1 MMQLIDPTIAV
12 TAVVTAVSAALIS
25 KFALDRSIRRYE
37 AKRCIAPLDGE
48 LASAGFEAATPS
60 RPSAAIRG
68 AKLVAISAMV
78 ALGLG
83 VPRVAPAQGG
93 FGGPGLYEIA
103 NVKSGK
109 LLDLDRGDQTRV
121 IQLTS
126 QGQRVDSQVWDIRTA
141 GTGFY
146 VLRNRSNGMALEA
159 GGKRNSTPVR
169 AVRSSGDDAQ
179 QWRFEAGKSGAA
191 VIISRL
197 GKTLDIAGGSTED
210 RAAVQTYEDN
220 GGDNQRFL
228 FRLVSVNHAADRGT
242 RSSPRPPAAAQL
254 GAPTSGRTELK
265 PGWNM
270 FSAEQDVELGRQ
282 AALEAEQQV
291 PLLKDARVDEYL
303 NRIGRRLAEQTP
315 GSQFPYTYKAV
326 NDHAINA
333 FALPGGSIYINRGV
347 IEAATSEAQLAGV
360 MAHEASH
367 VALRHGTN
375 QASKASVAQMPLAIL
390 GGLLGGNST
399 SAALAQLGAG
409 FTVNSILLKYSRD
422 AESQADLLGTQILY
436 DAGYDPRAMAQFF
449 ETLQAQDRG
458 SNRVAFFNSH
468 PNPDRRVE
476 NVTAEAAS
484 LGSRGGQTS
493 ADGREFSQIKQRL
506 QTLGEPR
513 PSQLL
518 GPGGLSGAGSA
529 PTGQAPQGSTTYENA
544 VLRIDHPDSWQ
555 VHGQGDALTISPAG
569 GMISDG
575 SGNQAMAYGV
585 LVNLYEPLADHR
597 YSRQLQ
603 GPGFG
608 QGPESYLEDAT
619 DQLVQ
624 DLRQSNQDLL
634 VTRRHEPIDVSG
646 QRGLS
651 TYLSNASPVA
661 GGDRETNWLVTLPH
675 AEGLLFFV
683 FTAPEREFQRYEGA
697 FYRMLASAKVK

>member
-1 MMQLIDPTIAV
+1 MTPFIDPIIALTSV
-12 TAVVTAVSAALIS
+12 VAAVAAALIS
-25 KFALDRSIRRYE
+25 RFALDSAIRRSD
-37 AKRCIAPLDGE
+37 AKRCEEYLGE
-48 LASAGFEAATPS
+48 QS
-60 RPSAAIRG
+60 PSAAGGSTVPAPSSAGNRQQPPAIL
-68 AKLVAISAMV
+68 AVLVLCLS
-78 ALGLG
+78 LPG
-83 VPRVAPAQGG
+83 VILAQGG

-109 LLDLDRGDQTRV
+109 LLDLDHGSPNRV
-121 IQLTS
+121 IQLAS
-126 QGQRVDSQVWDIRTA
+126 EGRAADSQVWDVRPA
-141 GTGFY
+141 GEGY
-146 VLRNRSNGMALEA
+146 YALLNRSNGMALEA
-159 GGKRNSTPVR
+159 GGRRNSTPVQ
-169 AVRSSGDDAQ
+169 AVRFSGEDNQ
-179 QWRFEAGKSGAA
+179 QWRFEAGKDGAA
-191 VIISRL
+191 VIVSRL

-210 RAAVQTYEDN
+210 RATVQTYENN
-220 GGDNQRFL
+220 GGENQQFL
-228 FRLVSVNHAADRGT
+228 FRLVSVNHAEDRG
-242 RSSPRPPAAAQL
+242 RRPRAPTAPPLAAA
-254 GAPTSGRTELK
+254 GASRTPLE

-282 AALEAEQQV
+282 AAIEAEQQV
-291 PLLKDARVDEYL
+291 PLLNDARVDDYL
-303 NRIGRRLAEQTP
+303 NGIGRRLAAKTP
-315 GSQFPYTYKAV
+315 GHQFPYSYKAV
-326 NDHAINA
+326 NDHSINA
-333 FALPGGSIYINRGV
+333 FALPGGSIFINRGV

-399 SAALAQLGAG
+399 AAALTQLGAG

-436 DAGYDPRAMAQFF
+436 DAGYDSRAMAQFF

-458 SNRVAFFNSH
+458 SSRVAFFNSH

-476 NVTAEAAS
+476 NATAEAAK
-484 LGSRGGQTS
+484 LGGSQGSSPANAG
-493 ADGREFSQIKQRL
+493 DFDQIKRRL
-506 QTLGEPR
+506 RSLAEPR
-513 PSQLL
+513 PDRLL
-518 GPGGLSGAGSA
+518 GPGGLSGARPA
-529 PTGQAPQGSTTYENA
+529 PAGQVAEGSTTYQNK
-544 VLRIDHPDSWQ
+544 VLRIDHPDSWMA
-555 VHGQGDALTISPAG
+555 HGQGDAVTIAPPG

-608 QGPESYLEDAT
+608 PGPETYLEDAT

-624 DLRQSNQDLL
+624 DLRQSNRNLRL
-634 VTRRHEPIDVSG
+634 IRRHEPIDVSG
-646 QRGLS
+646 RSGLS
-651 TYLSNASPVA
+651 TYLSNDSPA
-661 GGDRETNWLVTLPH
+661 EGGDRETNWLVTVPH

-697 FYRMLASAKVK
+697 FYRMLASAQVK